1 MRDADRFGKVYHFN
15 NNIPESKRFGFIR
28 LYQIGELQCSPGYEV
43 PRHNQPCA
51 EISYIVSGKGV
62 FECNGKTVPV
72 EAGDL
77 FLNQVADV
85 HAIYSDPREDLRY
98 LYLGFLLDDR
108 LDGDYAALSR
118 FFEALGEV
126 RLVKDR
132 FDVRAPFLRLINEF
146 YTGGTCSQLAIES
159 LLCEVLVLTYRNFR
173 DVPQKA
179 YLPLKASD
187 TAGSAVYSAIRYIEA
202 HASDIGEVR
211 EIANALG
218 YSGSYL
224 SHLFRERTG
233 ETLQSYLTRKKV
245 EAGIELMKTGRYS
258 VTQIAMRLGYD
269 TLQSFSKAF
278 RRVMDIPPT
287 EYLRRL
293 RTEGDANKSSGGETR
308 SD

>member
-108 LDGDYAALSR
+108 LDGD
-118 FFEALGEV
+118 
-126 RLVKDR
+126 
-132 FDVRAPFLRLINEF
+132 
-146 YTGGTCSQLAIES
+146 
-159 LLCEVLVLTYRNFR
+159 
-173 DVPQKA
+173 
-179 YLPLKASD
+179 
-187 TAGSAVYSAIRYIEA
+187 
-202 HASDIGEVR
+202 
-211 EIANALG
+211 
-218 YSGSYL
+218 
-224 SHLFRERTG
+224 
-233 ETLQSYLTRKKV
+233 
-245 EAGIELMKTGRYS
+245 
-258 VTQIAMRLGYD
+258 
-269 TLQSFSKAF
+269 
-278 RRVMDIPPT
+278 
-287 EYLRRL
+287 
-293 RTEGDANKSSGGETR
+293 
-308 SD
+308 